1 MPTEIIFALVLSSLF
16 LGALAWLCIYSHIQH
31 RKAGRTESNPSP
43 AEPKAEEVRAAEVR
57 TPRASVL
64 SQAAKR

>member
-1 MPTEIIFALVLSSLF
+1 MSTEIIFALVLSSLF

-31 RKAGRTESNPSP
+31 RKAVRTQSNPSP
-43 AEPKAEEVRAAEVR
+43 AEPKVEEVRTAEVR
-57 TPRASVL
+57 APRAGVL